1 MRADRSVSAAAP
13 RKRPLAR
20 RSCLKCREKKARCE
34 LPDVYVDSAK
44 TPLPAEKR
52 CHRCNVLGIDCVVW
66 DGDRKR
72 KPRLERL
79 AESPASSSAH
89 QETAT
94 SSHSSQRRPLSD
106 GQSPN
111 PTGRL
116 DRASDTSS
124 SKSSESPF
132 AAATRVAAPQNIDI
146 EQLGASDVMRD
157 QRLLLGSQKGWRT
170 VSKNLLTLIGRLD
183 SSEKYSRYLSLRID
197 APPSTPDILAFLH
210 PDKAA
215 RLEGELQV
223 YLVGH
228 PYLPSLSQLHSE
240 QSQNPT
246 RPRALLL
253 ATMTLLGL
261 KGFEDALGSTD
272 IRALSNYV
280 DRLGTQ
286 MLLSS
291 PQDIHLVMA
300 FELLISHEPG
310 LVGTAASQ
318 FEPQGR
324 GLGLASENLLTCAIQ
339 IAKELGLDHAHIDQP
354 DPASMLTEVSLWS
367 CLRVWES
374 LFCLIAKRA
383 RFPDGLD
390 AKLASEIREV
400 LHSVDDHGKKLP
412 ELPGLQD
419 SLGSASTLHHN
430 VRTYAAQMER
440 RIGKDGVLRS
450 AGRTVICL
458 RMQAFCLLTASV
470 RRVEEVLSDPDLELR
485 EKQMCISDLYES
497 NTSAILAIRDGDCQL
512 GKFEVHSAQCM
523 SRRCLL
529 TQENASISSSQ
540 GAYSE
545 QRIVRLWEQ
554 LLHIEC
560 SYACTVFSR
569 YCTSALYTGK
579 LNGHVEV
586 EDMIRSI
593 RDRLH
598 QDKPGVVQLVSKMG
612 RSGVDFSHDVLAS
625 ISHLDRQPALR
636 KRMAAG
642 GNASG
647 YLHQMPALLV
657 SALAVD
663 TARSSFESMAFV
675 FVTWGGAPSYFAT
688 ALTLIEAAA
697 GRVSKLTPQSS
708 QNDVETVAE
717 VASEYLLEMVN
728 TAQVWQLYY
737 RVYRP
742 FRRPVAT
749 EGTAFTAEEQQEVP
763 NSLPAPHRHQH
774 EPTVEV
780 QTEIT
785 TSARSAAASAQTS
798 MGPLQTRAQRASQP
812 RMATAGSPSAVH
824 EAADGRAYD
833 AAAFSAVPT
842 IEPLQHGGEA
852 PSWKLHDNSALL
864 ALPASISSAVPL
876 SDLMYSTQSDAS
888 IDAGIPFDLEAFL
901 RDIDQLF

>member
-1 MRADRSVSAAAP
+1 MSSGGAPADSDGGRRLCLVPSGVPSPADLPRANSGRERASFDRLGQIRVEELRSVLPSPQILAARLSSRSDTISPPSMRADRSVSAAAP

-44 TPLPAEKR
+44 IPLPAEKR

-79 AESPASSSAH
+79 AESPASSSAD

-111 PTGRL
+111 STGRL

-124 SKSSESPF
+124 SKSSKSPF

-261 KGFEDALGSTD
+261 KGFEDVLGSTD

-291 PQDIHLVMA
+291 PRDIHLVMA

-310 LVGTAASQ
+310 LVGTAALSIRAAGTG
-318 FEPQGR
+318 P
-324 GLGLASENLLTCAIQ
+324 GLGFRKPADVRDSDRKGAGPRSR
-339 IAKELGLDHAHIDQP
+339 AHRPAGSSVHAN
-354 DPASMLTEVSLWS
+354 
-367 CLRVWES
+367 R
-374 LFCLIAKRA
+374 
-383 RFPDGLD
+383 
-390 AKLASEIREV
+390 
-400 LHSVDDHGKKLP
+400 
-412 ELPGLQD
+412 
-419 SLGSASTLHHN
+419 
-430 VRTYAAQMER
+430 
-440 RIGKDGVLRS
+440 
-450 AGRTVICL
+450 
-458 RMQAFCLLTASV
+458 
-470 RRVEEVLSDPDLELR
+470 DPDLELH
-485 EKQMCISDLYES
+485 EKQTCISDLYAS
-497 NTSAILAIRDGDCQL
+497 NTSVILAIRDGDCQL
-512 GKFEVHSAQCM
+512 GKSEVHSAQCM

-529 TQENASISSSQ
+529 TQEHASMPLSQ

-569 YCTSALYTGK
+569 YCTSAIYTGK

-586 EDMIRSI
+586 EDMICSI

-598 QDKPGVVQLVSKMG
+598 QDKPGVMELVSKMG
-612 RSGVDFSHDVLAS
+612 RSGVDLSHDVLAS

-636 KRMAAG
+636 KRTAAG

-697 GRVSKLTPQSS
+697 GRVSKLTSQSS

-749 EGTAFTAEEQQEVP
+749 GATASTAEEQQQMP
-763 NSLPAPHRHQH
+763 NPTQGPYRHQRQQA
-774 EPTVEV
+774 VEV
-780 QTEIT
+780 QMETAT
-785 TSARSAAASAQTS
+785 PSGSSTQTSVAPLPTRSHRAGPQRSTGARS
-798 MGPLQTRAQRASQP
+798 PF
-812 RMATAGSPSAVH
+812 AVH
-824 EAADGRAYD
+824 GAAEESVDD
-833 AAAFSAVPT
+833 AVPCSSAFPT
-842 IEPLQHGGEA
+842 ADALLHDGEA
-852 PSWKLHDNSALL
+852 LSSKSDDTSALL
-864 ALPASISSAVPL
+864 ALPASISAAVPL
-876 SDLMYSTQSDAS
+876 SNLMYSTQSNAS
-888 IDAGIPFDLEAFL
+888 MDAGIPFDLEAFL

>member
-1 MRADRSVSAAAP
+1 
-13 RKRPLAR
+13 
-20 RSCLKCREKKARCE
+20 
-34 LPDVYVDSAK
+34 
-44 TPLPAEKR
+44 
-52 CHRCNVLGIDCVVW
+52 
-66 DGDRKR
+66 
-72 KPRLERL
+72 
-79 AESPASSSAH
+79 
-89 QETAT
+89 
-94 SSHSSQRRPLSD
+94 
-106 GQSPN
+106 
-111 PTGRL
+111 
-116 DRASDTSS
+116 
-124 SKSSESPF
+124 
-132 AAATRVAAPQNIDI
+132 
-146 EQLGASDVMRD
+146 
-157 QRLLLGSQKGWRT
+157 
-170 VSKNLLTLIGRLD
+170 
-183 SSEKYSRYLSLRID
+183 
-197 APPSTPDILAFLH
+197 
-210 PDKAA
+210 
-215 RLEGELQV
+215 
-223 YLVGH
+223 
-228 PYLPSLSQLHSE
+228 
-240 QSQNPT
+240 
-246 RPRALLL
+246 
-253 ATMTLLGL
+253 MTLLGL
-261 KGFEDALGSTD
+261 KGFEDGLGSTD

-291 PQDIHLVMA
+291 PRDIHLVMA

-400 LHSVDDHGKKLP
+400 LHSVDDHAKKLP

-419 SLGSASTLHHN
+419 SLGSASTLHYN
-430 VRTYAAQMER
+430 VRAYAAQMER
-440 RIGKDGVLRS
+440 RMGKDGVLRS

-470 RRVEEVLSDPDLELR
+470 RQVEEVLSDPDLELH
-485 EKQMCISDLYES
+485 EKQTCISDLYAS

-512 GKFEVHSAQCM
+512 GKSEVHSAQCM

-529 TQENASISSSQ
+529 TQEHASMPLSQ
-540 GAYSE
+540 GVYSE

-586 EDMIRSI
+586 EDMICSI

-598 QDKPGVVQLVSKMG
+598 QDKPGVMELVSKMG
-612 RSGVDFSHDVLAS
+612 RSGVDLSHDVLAS

-636 KRMAAG
+636 KRTAAG

-697 GRVSKLTPQSS
+697 GRVSKLASQSS
-708 QNDVETVAE
+708 QNDVETVSE

-749 EGTAFTAEEQQEVP
+749 GATASTAEEQQQMP
-763 NSLPAPHRHQH
+763 NPTHGPYRHQRQQA
-774 EPTVEV
+774 VEV
-780 QTEIT
+780 QMETAT
-785 TSARSAAASAQTS
+785 PSGSSTQTSVAPLPTRSHRAGPQRSTGARS
-798 MGPLQTRAQRASQP
+798 PF
-812 RMATAGSPSAVH
+812 AVH
-824 EAADGRAYD
+824 GAAEESVDD
-833 AAAFSAVPT
+833 AVPCSSAFPT
-842 IEPLQHGGEA
+842 ADALLHDGEA
-852 PSWKLHDNSALL
+852 LSSKSEDTSALL
-864 ALPASISSAVPL
+864 ALPASISAAVPL
-876 SDLMYSTQSDAS
+876 SNLMYSTQSNAS
-888 IDAGIPFDLEAFL
+888 MDAGIPFDLEAFL